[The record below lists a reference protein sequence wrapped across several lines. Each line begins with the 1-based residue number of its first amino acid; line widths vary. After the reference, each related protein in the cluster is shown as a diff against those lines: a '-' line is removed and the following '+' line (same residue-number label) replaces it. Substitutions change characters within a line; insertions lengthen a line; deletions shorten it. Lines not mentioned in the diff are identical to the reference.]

1 MPAPFLRPSHPQVM
15 PYSMGC
21 ATPLSNFEANQNYK
35 DVTDPAG
42 ARSLFCQPRCPSAAP
57 HHIGVL
63 RWRAASSH
71 CELPVAGPARGRGP
85 GVDDDA
91 VDAPVQP
98 GPVRAPD
105 VRLRPHHRSEA
116 RRARRPCGRRPS
128 RTLADSASAL
138 VLTLSDKATGHQYI
152 LLEKRLEALY
162 KNPAEG
168 KEYTVQGRMKGEELV
183 GKKYKPLFDYFYE
196 VRTSRL
202 RWWPRRQPA
211 SDRIGHWGGG
221 DLRLISQRKKDTAFR
236 IVSDKY
242 VTDDSGTG
250 IVHQA
255 PAFGE
260 DDFRYVLGGTSSAF
274 RPASRAP
281 TPTAAG
287 C

>member
-162 KNPAEG
+162 KKVHAAIRANPDRKA
-168 KEYTVQGRMKGEELV
+168 KSDKPHDL
-183 GKKYKPLFDYFYE
+183 KYKRPARRNAAQRKDR
-196 VRTSRL
+196 VKQKKAARL
-202 RWWPRRQPA
+202 RA
-211 SDRIGHWGGG
+211 LVKAAESD
-221 DLRLISQRKKDTAFR
+221 D
-236 IVSDKY
+236 
-242 VTDDSGTG
+242 
-250 IVHQA
+250 
-255 PAFGE
+255 
-260 DDFRYVLGGTSSAF
+260 
-274 RPASRAP
+274 
-281 TPTAAG
+281 
-287 C
+287 

>member
-211 SDRIGHWGGG
+211 SDRIGHWGMTCGASHSARRTRRSASSRTSTSPTTAAPASSIRHR
-221 DLRLISQRKKDTAFR
+221 RLVRTI
-236 IVSDKY
+236 
-242 VTDDSGTG
+242 SGTFWAG
-250 IVHQA
+250 A
-255 PAFGE
+255 
-260 DDFRYVLGGTSSAF
+260 SSAF
-274 RPASRAP
+274 RPASRSP